1 MGSAASG
8 ASTVRYEVPQSFQD
22 YFYNLYGDCWEI
34 LVSRQRGY
42 GPTNIEALG
51 PHGVFSRLA
60 SDKCARVWNSMNG
73 SIDGGKINLN
83 EDWYGPE
90 VRDALIDIANYAM
103 IMISLGEEKW
113 STLARDK
120 DGEQG

>member
-1 MGSAASG
+1 MQ
-8 ASTVRYEVPQSFQD
+8 STKGYEVPQSFKN
-22 YFYNLYGDCWEI
+22 YFGDLYKDCYEI
-34 LVSRQRGY
+34 HISRQQGY

-73 SIDGGKINLN
+73 SVDGGKISLN
-83 EDWYGPE
+83 EDWYSPE

-103 IMISLGEEKW
+103 IMISLGEEQW
-113 STLARDK
+113 SSLARDVYGNK
-120 DGEQG
+120 G